1 MSSNWSGPLKFW
13 LPVVLWVGWI
23 FFASGDLMSSEH
35 TSRFLVP
42 FLKWLK
48 PDISL
53 RAIELIQLLV
63 RKGAHVA
70 EYALLAIL
78 LWRAVRYQS
87 AKWGSEFAP
96 AAKITLLLAAV
107 GAGIDEFHQS
117 FVASR
122 MSSLGDVLLDVC
134 GASVGL
140 MLCWFGQRR
149 RSSPNRNLSKS

>member
-1 MSSNWSGPLKFW
+1 MSTKWSGVLKFW
-13 LPVVLWVGWI
+13 LPIVLWAGWL
-23 FFASGDLMSSEH
+23 FLASTDLMSSEH

-53 RAIELIQLLV
+53 RAIEVIQLLV

-70 EYALLAIL
+70 EYAVLAGL
-78 LWRAVRYQS
+78 LWRAFHNQT
-87 AKWGSEFAP
+87 KWGSRFAP
-96 AAKITLLLAAV
+96 AATITLALAAV
-107 GAGIDEFHQS
+107 CAAIDEFHQS

-134 GASVGL
+134 GSSLGL
-140 MLCWFGQRR
+140 LLCWFSQRR
-149 RSSPNRNLSKS
+149 RSARDSCGTSQK